1 MYKFW
6 TVFFIILKFV
16 FSKYDTQPL
25 SLISY
30 DQLDKLIKHLQN
42 LDSIRDVMKIK
53 NVFEIYDKIPRPN
66 CDAANKEPCNSY
78 LIEIAD
84 FSKGEEYVR

>member
-1 MYKFW
+1 
-6 TVFFIILKFV
+6 
-16 FSKYDTQPL
+16 
-25 SLISY
+25 
-30 DQLDKLIKHLQN
+30 
-42 LDSIRDVMKIK
+42 MKIK